1 MRQPVRLGGSPLP
14 SSSTPARASSSWY
27 AAISAISSSGASGVT
42 SASNSGQDLTMIMNR
57 MGFSWKGSGRGFTDG
72 LEGLQRLRPGLRH
85 PVLVGAEH
93 VAIDTHAGAARLVSE
108 GVVFKTRLPG
118 AHRFAVGVFDTLVDH
133 AQVPDRDELG
143 RPVRRDLGDHAL
155 FTRAEE
161 ADGLA
166 LVPRTFE
173 ARAFTEGGGP
183 LFIGG

>member
-1 MRQPVRLGGSPLP
+1 MRQPVRLGCRPLP

-85 PVLVGAEH
+85 PVLVGAKH
-93 VAIDTHAGAARLVSE
+93 VAVDTHAGAAGFVAE
-108 GVVFKTRLPG
+108 AVVLEARRPG
-118 AHRFAVGVFDTLVDH
+118 AHGPAGCVFDTLVDH
-133 AQVPDRDELG
+133 AQVPDLDELG
-143 RPVRRDLGDHAL
+143 RPVRRDLGEQAL
-155 FTRAEE
+155 FARA
-161 ADGLA
+161 AAAHGLA
-166 LVPRTFE
+166 HVPRTLE
-173 ARAFTEGGGP
+173 ARAFTESGSP